1 MQYRVPQTSSSL
13 EALKPY
19 VKNNEYS
26 TSNLSELGPSAS
38 GRKIL
43 DGGYSSV
50 NILPVIGSEMS
61 TITHETSNPKF
72 SKVNSKIELTRKDIQ
87 NFLVNGSI
95 SN

>member
-1 MQYRVPQTSSSL
+1 M

-19 VKNNEYS
+19 VKNEYS

-61 TITHETSNPKF
+61 TISHEVSNPKF

>member
-19 VKNNEYS
+19 VMNENS